1 MNCKQTCEDPLVLR
15 FGTWSAMKVRESHCD
30 RKSDATRSSTKQ
42 RKMVKQSFA
51 RKTPETPDVASW
63 EIISLEM
70 EKNDLGR

>member
-1 MNCKQTCEDPLVLR
+1 
-15 FGTWSAMKVRESHCD
+15 
-30 RKSDATRSSTKQ
+30 
-42 RKMVKQSFA
+42 MVKQSFA